1 MLLLLMMCRPAALL
15 CSARSPDPLGQAAQQ
30 HFKSAIQRMD
40 SSNVLLLLM
49 HCSDDYAQEQSA
61 VLSLGL
67 LCNVQSARIGKR
79 RATLKSMQINNTCI

>member
-1 MLLLLMMCRPAALL
+1 MLLLLLMCRPAALL

-49 HCSDDYAQEQSA
+49 HCSDDYAEEQSA

-67 LCNVQSARIGKR
+67 LGNFAECQDREAPRNFEIDADH
-79 RATLKSMQINNTCI
+79 